1 MLEQVRTVHDL
12 DYIMIT
18 GDYPAHDVWLQSRS
32 NKISF
37 NRNLVKFC
45 PQFFREHN
53 LATAKAVLEP
63 LAEIFPDVQVVP
75 SLGNHE
81 PFPCNM

>member
-1 MLEQVRTVHDL
+1 MF
-12 DYIMIT
+12 IMNLF
-18 GDYPAHDVWLQSRS
+18 YLSSSR
-32 NKISF
+32 
-37 NRNLVKFC
+37 
-45 PQFFREHN
+45 EYN
-53 LATAKAVLEP
+53 LATAGAVLEP

>member
-1 MLEQVRTVHDL
+1 MTLLYLSSH
-12 DYIMIT
+12 
-18 GDYPAHDVWLQSRS
+18 
-32 NKISF
+32 
-37 NRNLVKFC
+37 
-45 PQFFREHN
+45 REYN
-53 LATAKAVLEP
+53 LATAGAVLEP